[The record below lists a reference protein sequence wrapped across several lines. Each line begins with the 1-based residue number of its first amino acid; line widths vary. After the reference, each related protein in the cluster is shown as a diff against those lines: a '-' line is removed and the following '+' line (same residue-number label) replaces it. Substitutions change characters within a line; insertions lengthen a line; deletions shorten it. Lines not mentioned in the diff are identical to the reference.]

1 MEFLLTEQKNIW
13 GTTVIDMSKDEHNRK
28 HAYAKALFLT
38 LYQQKQFI
46 SHIKLFRKKS
56 VTDALLTPLSNL
68 ALNVCFWLPD
78 VPVGERRKT
87 MVPGLVH

>member
-46 SHIKLFRKKS
+46 SHIRQNKCSTCKKNYF
-56 VTDALLTPLSNL
+56 AKNP
-68 ALNVCFWLPD
+68 
-78 VPVGERRKT
+78 
-87 MVPGLVH
+87 